1 MASKF
6 QLVRCCTAALV
17 FFVFSAAELR
27 AEDEEQ
33 ALIVGTRHAP
43 PFAILHED
51 GSWSGIS
58 IDLWRIVASDLGL
71 HFEFRET
78 DLEGLITGLESG
90 ELDVSVAAITMTAA
104 REARID
110 FSHAYYHSG
119 LKVVVSREMGG
130 STFGWLSGLL
140 TPGFFKALL
149 ALIAILMA
157 AGTAVWFF
165 ERRRNPTQFG
175 GPAAQGLG
183 SAFWW
188 SAVTM
193 TTVGYGDKIPV
204 TTGGRIVALV
214 WMFAGVVVIS
224 GLTAAITSS
233 LTVDRLQSR
242 IDELRD
248 LTNVS
253 VAAVRDSTSAMR
265 VKNHGYRIE
274 LFETLEEGL
283 DALVDGKV
291 VAMVHDAPII
301 RYELLSNPKRYEA
314 LQLLAQTLE
323 IQNYAIGLAE
333 GSVLREPINLELL
346 RRTSEDRWDR
356 TLQYYLGI

>member
-1 MASKF
+1 MVWKF
-6 QLVRCCTAALV
+6 RFARCSAALLL
-17 FFVFSAAELR
+17 FVLSAAALR
-27 AEDEEQ
+27 AEDDVQ
-33 ALIVGTRHAP
+33 TLSVGTKHAP

-58 IDLWRIVASDLGL
+58 IDLWRLVAADLGL

-90 ELDVSVAAITMTAA
+90 EFDIAVAAITPTAS

-110 FSHAYYHSG
+110 FSHTYYHSG
-119 LKVVVSREMGG
+119 LKVVVSGETGG
-130 STFGWLSGLL
+130 STFEWLPGLL
-140 TPGFFKALL
+140 TPGFFKAVL
-149 ALIAILMA
+149 ALVAILLA

-165 ERRRNPTQFG
+165 ERRRNPTEFG
-175 GPAAQGLG
+175 GSVVQGLG
-183 SAFWW
+183 SSFWW

-204 TTGGRIVALV
+204 TAGGRMVALV
-214 WMFAGVVVIS
+214 WMFTGVVVIS

-233 LTVDRLQSR
+233 LTVTRLQSR

-248 LTNVS
+248 LTDVS
-253 VAAVRDSTSAMR
+253 VAAVRDSTSATR
-265 VKNHGYRIE
+265 LRQHGYRIE
-274 LFETLEEGL
+274 QFDTLEEGL
-283 DALVDGKV
+283 DAVVSGEV

-301 RYELLSNPKRYEA
+301 RYELLSNPKRFQE
-314 LQLLAQTLE
+314 LQLLPEVLKV
-323 IQNYAIGLAE
+323 QNYAFGLPP
-333 GSVLREPINLELL
+333 GSALREQINRVLL